1 GGNPGLSI
9 GNAIGSNITN
19 ITLVVGAT
27 ALVMPIR
34 VSSDTLRREFPLMVL
49 IMLLVLLLL
58 ADGELGRLDGI
69 LLIVGTILLLSG
81 VAYIGF
87 KASRDD
93 PLEQEFEAEI
103 PATMGAGKAALEMV
117 GGLLFLLISS
127 RMIVWGAV
135 NMAQELGVSDLLIGL
150 TIVAVGTSL
159 PELAATILSTVKKEP
174 DIAVGTIIGS
184 NMFNLLPVL
193 AMPGLIQP
201 STFDSIV
208 LQRDYPVMLLV
219 TALFFIVAYSFRGP
233 RRINRWEGALLLGC
247 FFAYQALLYF
257 TRS

>member
-1 GGNPGLSI
+1 MLLFLAAVIVGLALLVWSADHFVRGASAIASNLGISPLIIGLTVVGIGTSAPEIMVAGVAAWGGNPGLSI

-27 ALVMPIR
+27 ALVMPIS

-58 ADGELGRLDGI
+58 ADGELGRSDGI

-103 PATMGAGKAALEMV
+103 PA
-117 GGLLFLLISS
+117 
-127 RMIVWGAV
+127 
-135 NMAQELGVSDLLIGL
+135 
-150 TIVAVGTSL
+150 
-159 PELAATILSTVKKEP
+159 
-174 DIAVGTIIGS
+174 
-184 NMFNLLPVL
+184 
-193 AMPGLIQP
+193 
-201 STFDSIV
+201 
-208 LQRDYPVMLLV
+208 
-219 TALFFIVAYSFRGP
+219 
-233 RRINRWEGALLLGC
+233 
-247 FFAYQALLYF
+247 
-257 TRS
+257 